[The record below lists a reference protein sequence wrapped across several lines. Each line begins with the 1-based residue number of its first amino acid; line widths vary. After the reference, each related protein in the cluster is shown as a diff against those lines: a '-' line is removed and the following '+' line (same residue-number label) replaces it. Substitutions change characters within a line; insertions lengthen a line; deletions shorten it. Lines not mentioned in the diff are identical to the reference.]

1 MTGFVLPILK
11 QEDWTSHDA
20 VHRLRTILG
29 VKEIGHAGSLDPFA
43 TGVLVC
49 GVGRGTKVI
58 SYLMDLPK
66 EYVGVIRLGLTTG
79 TGDITGEVRER
90 RPVDG
95 LTEDAIRAAAARFVG
110 SIEQIPPMVSAI
122 KVQGRRL
129 YDLARAGIEIERKP
143 RRVEVHAFDLPRI
156 EGDRVEFLVRCSKG
170 TYVRALARDLGD
182 ALGVGGCVE
191 QLCRSAVGSFTLENA
206 VSLVGEPEMVR
217 AACLKAAVP
226 LVSALGHMDALRLQ
240 GEWVRRVRRGE
251 QPPWRAVNAE
261 KLPSEAALRLLG
273 PEGDL
278 VAIAALDPVPGPIDR
293 SWRDSWE
300 LKLERVL

>member
-1 MTGFVLPILK
+1 MTGFVVPVLK
-11 QEDWTSHDA
+11 QEEWTSHDA

-66 EYVGVIRLGLTTG
+66 EYVGVIRLGIATD

-90 RPVDG
+90 RSVEG
-95 LTEDAIRAAAARFVG
+95 LTEEAIRTAACRFVG
-110 SIEQIPPMVSAI
+110 TLEQIPPMVSAI

-143 RRVEVHAFDLPRI
+143 RRVEVHAFDLTRVD
-156 EGDRVEFLVRCSKG
+156 GDRVEFLVRCSKG

-206 VSLVGEPEMVR
+206 VSLVGEQDVVK
-217 AACLKAAVP
+217 AACLRAAVP
-226 LVSALGHMDALRLQ
+226 LATALGHLEPLRLQ
-240 GEWVRRVRRGE
+240 HEWVRRVRMGE
-251 QPPWRAVNAE
+251 QPPWRAVDA
-261 KLPSEAALRLLG
+261 KAMPSAAPIRLVG

-278 VAIAALDPVPGPIDR
+278 VAIAVLDAVPGPIDR

>member
-1 MTGFVLPILK
+1 MTGFVVPILK
-11 QEDWTSHDA
+11 QEEWTSHDA
-20 VHRLRTILG
+20 VHRLRTVLG

-66 EYVGVIRLGLTTG
+66 EYTGTIRLGLDTD
-79 TGDITGEVRER
+79 TGDITGVVKEQRAVGSIPDETIRE
-90 RPVDG
+90 
-95 LTEDAIRAAAARFVG
+95 AASRFVG
-110 SIEQIPPMVSAI
+110 RIEQVPPMVSAI

-129 YDLARAGIEIERKP
+129 YDLARKGIEVERKP
-143 RRVEVHAFDLPRI
+143 RSVEIHSFDLTRI
-156 EGDRVEFLVRCSKG
+156 DGDRIDFTVRCSKG
-170 TYVRALARDLGD
+170 TYVRALARDLGE
-182 ALGVGGCVE
+182 ALGTGGCVE
-191 QLCRSAVGSFTLENA
+191 SLCRNAVGSFTTERS
-206 VSLVGEPEMVR
+206 VSLVGETEDVR

-226 LVSALGHMDALRLQ
+226 LVAALGHLQALKLQ
-240 GEWVRRVRRGE
+240 SEWVRRIRRGE

-261 KLPSEAALRLLG
+261 ALPAEAPIRLLG

-278 VAIAALDPVPGPIDR
+278 VAIAVLDPMPGPIDR
-293 SWRDSWE
+293 SWRDSWG